1 MTKRETLSGTI
12 IYENLEGGI
21 WAIKDQNGAILTP
34 INMPEQLKH
43 KGKKVKVTIKRVD
56 MMTMTMFGDPVK
68 IISFETMNP

>member
-21 WAIKDQNGAILTP
+21 WAIKGQNGAILTP

>member
-1 MTKRETLSGTI
+1 MTKRKTISGTV

-21 WAIKDQNGAILTP
+21 WAIKTQSGAILTP
-34 INMPEQLKH
+34 VNMPEQLKH
-43 KGKKVKVTIKRVD
+43 KGKKVTVTVKSVD

>member
-1 MTKRETLSGTI
+1 MAKREEITGTI

-21 WAIKDQNGAILTP
+21 WAIKDKQGNILTP

-43 KGKKVKVTIKRVD
+43 KGKKVSVTIKRVD

-68 IISFETMNP
+68 IISFETLAP